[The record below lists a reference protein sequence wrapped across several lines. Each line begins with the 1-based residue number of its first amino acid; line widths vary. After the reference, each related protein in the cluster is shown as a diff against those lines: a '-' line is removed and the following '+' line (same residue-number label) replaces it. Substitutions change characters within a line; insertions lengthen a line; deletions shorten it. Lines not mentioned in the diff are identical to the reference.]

1 MKDGQPFAFAG
12 LWTPGN
18 RATPPSCT
26 IITTPPNERLAEIH
40 DRMPAILERADED
53 RWLDSRVT
61 DTALLLSCLRPLPA
75 ERMEVYPVSR
85 LVSSPGNEGPEL
97 VEPLSR

>member
-1 MKDGQPFAFAG
+1 MPA
-12 LWTPGN
+12 
-18 RATPPSCT
+18 SCT

-53 RWLDSRVT
+53 RWLDPRVT
-61 DTALLLSCLRPLPA
+61 DAKELLSCLRPLPA
-75 ERMEVYPVSR
+75 ERMVIYPVSS

-97 VEPLSR
+97 VEPLGR